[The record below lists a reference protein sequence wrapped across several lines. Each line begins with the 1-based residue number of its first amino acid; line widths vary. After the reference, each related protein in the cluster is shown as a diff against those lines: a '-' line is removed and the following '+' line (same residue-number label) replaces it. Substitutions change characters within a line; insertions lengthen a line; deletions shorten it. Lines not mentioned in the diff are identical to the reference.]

1 MYVFLS
7 AMASRFIYFDHN
19 ATTPVDTRVLEAML
33 PYFSENFGNASSI
46 TYGLGL
52 KSKHA
57 VDTAREQLAGLINC
71 TSQEISFTSGATE
84 ALNTAI
90 KGIFWRYQ
98 VKGKHFVSLPT
109 EHKAVLDTLKWI
121 VTQGAEV
128 TYLKV
133 NDNGII
139 DLDELKSS
147 IRPDTVA
154 VVTMLAN
161 NETGVIQ
168 PIRKI
173 AEIVHERNT
182 ILICDATQAI
192 GKINVDVHELGIDVL
207 ALSAHKFYG
216 PKGAGA
222 LYLRRRNPR
231 VSIEPLFHGGGHER
245 GNRSGTLNVPGIVGL
260 GKAAELSPEFISDYL
275 IKILPVRKYIETEL
289 VKDNFAEIH
298 AQEAE
303 RLPNTLNAQLRH
315 IKAETVI
322 KKIQHRAGI
331 STGSACSS
339 ADPKPSH
346 VLLAMG
352 FSPEQAHHTIRISL
366 GVKNTIEEAAEF
378 LKLLKSNTSK
388 RIIT

>member
-1 MYVFLS
+1 MLS
-7 AMASRFIYFDHN
+7 ETSPFIYFDHN
-19 ATTPVDTRVLEAML
+19 ATTPVDERVLETML
-33 PYFSENFGNASSI
+33 PFFRENFGNAASI

-52 KSKHA
+52 KAKHS
-57 VDTAREQLAGLINC
+57 VDTAREQIAGLINC
-71 TSQEISFTSGATE
+71 TTQEISFTSGATE
-84 ALNTAI
+84 TLNTAI
-90 KGIFWRYQ
+90 KGIFRRYQ
-98 VKGKHFVSLPT
+98 VKGKHFICLPT

-121 VTQGAEV
+121 ATQGAEV

-133 NDNGII
+133 DETGII
-139 DLDELKSS
+139 DLEELQSS

-154 VVTMLAN
+154 VMTMLAN

-168 PIRKI
+168 PIQKV
-173 AEIVHERNT
+173 ADIVHEKNA

-192 GKINVDVHELGIDVL
+192 GKINVDVQKSGIDVL

-216 PKGAGA
+216 PKGVGA

-231 VSIEPLFHGGGHER
+231 VTIEPLFHGGGHER

-260 GKAAELSPEFISDYL
+260 GKAAELAPEFISDYQQ
-275 IKILPVRKYIETEL
+275 KILPVRRFIETEIA
-289 VKDNFAEIH
+289 KDNFAKIH
-298 AQEAE
+298 AEGAE
-303 RLPNTLNAQLRH
+303 RLPNTVNAQLYH

-322 KKIQHRAGI
+322 KKIQHRVGI

-352 FSPEQAHHTIRISL
+352 FSPEQAHHSIRISL
-366 GVKNTIEEAAEF
+366 GVKNTIEEAREF
-378 LKLLKSNTSK
+378 LRLLKD
-388 RIIT
+388 I